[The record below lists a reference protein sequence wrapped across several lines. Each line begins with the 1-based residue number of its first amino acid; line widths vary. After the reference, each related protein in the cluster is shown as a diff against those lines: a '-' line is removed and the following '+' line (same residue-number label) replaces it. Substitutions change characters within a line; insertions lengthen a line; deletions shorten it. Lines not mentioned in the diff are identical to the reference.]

1 MERSLPRYTNV
12 QYVGVKMFLGNHFVM
27 NVDRDWIGVNNMK
40 EYIKCNECPKCK
52 PQKTLKNGVKWGV
65 CGMGGNTVFLEP
77 WKEKKSSGH
86 GYIHH
91 DISGC
96 GMFEKENVEE

>member
-1 MERSLPRYTNV
+1 
-12 QYVGVKMFLGNHFVM
+12 M